1 MTSGAS
7 HIFYASGCPFAN
19 LLRAPLV
26 GTIFSQEPRGCGKEM
41 KILLTGGT
49 GFVGPS
55 LASRLAKEGHEV
67 TVLIR
72 PGERARVGSTG
83 IAFLEGDPIQ
93 RGPWQEAVGD
103 HDGAVN
109 LAGASIF
116 TRWTHERKEADTG
129 EQALHDEEPRGGHQG
144 TDQKARTL
152 SGGEQQMLAI
162 GRALMAKPKLLLMD
176 EPSLGLAPKV
186 VYELGLIIE
195 DIRKQEGMSILLVE
209 QNLGLARQLATRG
222 YLLQVGRVVSE
233 GNIGDLEKSDVVKRA
248 YLGGNRRTRRS
259 PSP

>member
-1 MTSGAS
+1 MLLRVEGMTVHYGRAMALDSVSIQVEQGTALAVLGANG
-7 HIFYASGCPFAN
+7 AGKTT
-19 LLRAPLV
+19 LLRAISGLQPLIS
-26 GTIFSQEPRGCGKEM
+26 GEIWFGDR
-41 KILLTGGT
+41 KIDGLIAPEI
-49 GFVGPS
+49 V
-55 LASRLAKEGHEV
+55 RLGIVHVPAGRRLFPDLS
-67 TVLIR
+67 VLNNLKLGATLRKDKAEINADFKKVFTYF
-72 PGERARVGSTG
+72 P
-83 IAFLEGDPIQ
+83 ILEK
-93 RGPWQEAVGD
+93 R
-103 HDGAVN
+103 
-109 LAGASIF
+109 
-116 TRWTHERKEADTG
+116 
-129 EQALHDEEPRGGHQG
+129 

-209 QNLGLARQLATRG
+209 QNLGLARQLATKG

-233 GNIGDLEKSDVVKRA
+233 GNIADLEKSDVVKRA
-248 YLGGNRRTRRS
+248 YLGGNRRRRRS